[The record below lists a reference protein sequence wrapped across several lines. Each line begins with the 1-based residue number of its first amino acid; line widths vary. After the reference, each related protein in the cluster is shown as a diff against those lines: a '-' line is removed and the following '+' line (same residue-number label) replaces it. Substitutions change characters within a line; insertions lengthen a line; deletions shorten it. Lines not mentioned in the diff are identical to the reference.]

1 MGRLSKLKRQLI
13 EEANNRVLNEAYSGI
28 INRGDDIC
36 EIICKRKLA
45 KSGSNGDVVKYI
57 QHLLA
62 HNEFNTEYGGGGM
75 GKECA
80 DLYEGCDGKFRR
92 HTKDAVKEFQRRYK
106 LSVDGVVGY
115 NTWKAMC
122 DNLEFTESLPKK
134 EFCKDC
140 QCNEQDQPIGG
151 DEKDTPSPT
160 DDFRENELEIIDCD
174 DLKYCVGKHLYQT
187 SPDILAFYKCV
198 SDKVNLPD
206 PDPLGR
212 LPRDKRYECNDCPPQ
227 AYGDATGGYQSYKWE
242 KDITQSDLRNCIDK
256 KCTEIISYRGA

>member
-62 HNEFNTEYGGGGM
+62 HNDFNTEYGGGGM

-187 SPDILAFYKCV
+187 APDIVGFYRCV
-198 SDKVNLPD
+198 SEKVDLPD
-206 PDPLGR
+206 IPNP
-212 LPRDKRYECNDCPPQ
+212 KKDCQYCPKQ
-227 AYGDATGGYQSYKWE
+227 AYGDPDFGYQPIIDSLKR
-242 KDITQSDLRNCIDK
+242 DITQEELIKCIK
-256 KCTEIISYRGA
+256 NSCTELISYRGA